1 MMRNHLGFFSCIPSW
16 LIRFFTINNIMVFKF
31 NIIQFF
37 YYYYYYYFGSGVNTM
52 NTAMSKQLWY
62 LHC

>member
-1 MMRNHLGFFSCIPSW
+1 
-16 LIRFFTINNIMVFKF
+16 MVFKF
-31 NIIQFF
+31 NIIPFF
-37 YYYYYYYFGSGVNTM
+37 YYYYIGSGVNTM

>member
-1 MMRNHLGFFSCIPSW
+1 
-16 LIRFFTINNIMVFKF
+16 MVFKF

>member
-1 MMRNHLGFFSCIPSW
+1 
-16 LIRFFTINNIMVFKF
+16 MVFKF

-37 YYYYYYYFGSGVNTM
+37 YYYYYFVSGVNTM

>member
-1 MMRNHLGFFSCIPSW
+1 MMRNHLGFFSFIPSW

-37 YYYYYYYFGSGVNTM
+37 YYYYIGSGVNTM

>member
-1 MMRNHLGFFSCIPSW
+1 MD
-16 LIRFFTINNIMVFKF
+16 FKL

-37 YYYYYYYFGSGVNTM
+37 YCYHFGSGVNTM

>member
-1 MMRNHLGFFSCIPSW
+1 
-16 LIRFFTINNIMVFKF
+16 MVVKF

-37 YYYYYYYFGSGVNTM
+37 YYYYYIGSGVNTM